1 MVING
6 LEDTFGIALEEAD
19 FARINTVGD
28 VVSLLRQK
36 YACA

>member
-1 MVING
+1 MVINA
-6 LEDTFGIALEEAD
+6 LEDTFGIVLEEAD
-19 FARINTVGD
+19 FARVNTVGD